1 VEEKVRRGN
10 APENVQRGKT
20 GQERHAAGHSPG
32 GHWAFVTA
40 SVMVGTFLL
49 IGVAAAPLGAQS
61 YPNKPIRF
69 ILPYATGGGADILG
83 RIIGPKLAERLGQ
96 PVVPENRAGAG
107 GNVGTEIAAKARPDG
122 YTLILCTTSISISP
136 GLYKK
141 LNYDPVKDLA
151 PISLVA
157 QIQNLV
163 LVRPSLPVK
172 NLKEFVEYARANPR
186 KLNFTSGGV
195 GTSTHLAG
203 ELLKSRAKIDMVHV
217 SYKGGGPALIGLM
230 GGEADIMVLGLAQSI
245 AQIQAGKVRAIAV
258 LSEKRLPSLPDV
270 PMARESGIDNCETTA
285 WYGLLAPAGT
295 PRDIIRRLNAE
306 WVRVAAMPDTIEKIQ
321 QAGCEPI
328 AGTPEQFSAFLQA
341 ETERWSKV
349 IKEANIKSMD

>member
-1 VEEKVRRGN
+1 MEEKVRRRN
-10 APENVQRGKT
+10 APENVQRGNK
-20 GQERHAAGHSPG
+20 GQKRHAAGQSRG
-32 GHWAFVTA
+32 GHWAFMTA
-40 SVMVGTFLL
+40 SVMVGAFLL
-49 IGVAAAPLGAQS
+49 IEAAAAPLGAES
-61 YPNKPIRF
+61 YPSKPIRF
-69 ILPYATGGGADILG
+69 IMPFATGGGADILG

-107 GNVGTEIAAKARPDG
+107 GNVGTEVAAKARADG
-122 YTLILCTTSISISP
+122 YTIIICTTSISISP

-141 LNYDPVKDLA
+141 LNYDPIKDLDA
-151 PISLVA
+151 ISLVA

-172 NLKEFVEYARANPR
+172 NLKEFVDYARASTR

-230 GGEADIMVLGLAQSI
+230 GGEADMMVLGLAQSI
-245 AQIQAGKVRAIAV
+245 AQIKAGKVRVIAV
-258 LSEKRLPSLPDV
+258 LSEKRLPSLPEV
-270 PMARESGIDNCETTA
+270 PTARESGIENCETTA

-295 PRDIIRRLNAE
+295 PRNIINRLNAE
-306 WVRVAAMPDTIEKIQ
+306 WVRIAAMPDTIEKIHN
-321 QAGCEPI
+321 AGCEPI
-328 AGTPEQFSAFLQA
+328 SGTPEQFSAFLKA
-341 ETERWSKV
+341 ETERWGRV
-349 IKEANIKSMD
+349 IKEAKIKSLD